1 MTLLELLNFIAP
13 GLVATDDEKGLALQM
28 AAPYRPWCLPDAL
41 QDEAQ
46 ALYAAWVLTLRAQN
60 QAGGVREFGVVSE
73 SEGDLSKTYGDA
85 GAVLDSAGFKARFD
99 ALAKRCGARLV
110 RGGCAR

>member
-13 GLVATDDEKGLALQM
+13 GLVATDNEKSLALEM

-46 ALYAAWVLTLRAQN
+46 AFYAAWVLTLRAQN

-110 RGGCAR
+110 RGACAR